1 MDMILTARELELLL
15 LIKSIWEFEAENPG
29 NIPRGGIKE
38 IVVSSLIYESDE
50 YEECLQKLEQ
60 LGFVDKKDKVTT
72 AGNDYI
78 EEFKSSIDETLTEK
92 NGDTLPKEKKNYLR
106 ELCQLLNTDLK
117 KYPIIDNACTI
128 IAIAAGIATIAQ
140 MFQT

>member
-72 AGNDYI
+72 AGNNYI
-78 EEFKSSIDETLTEK
+78 EEIKHLVDETLAGENK
-92 NGDTLPKEKKNYLR
+92 VSLSEELKHYFKKLHDFIK
-106 ELCQLLNTDLK
+106 TDWSK
-117 KYPIIDNACTI
+117 CPYVSNACIVVTLI
-128 IAIAAGIATIAQ
+128 SGITTIAK
-140 MFQT
+140 MF

>member
-29 NIPRGGIKE
+29 NIPRGGINE
-38 IVVSSLIYESDE
+38 IVVSSLIYEPDE

-60 LGFVDKKDKVTT
+60 LGFVKDDKVTT

-106 ELCQLLNTDLK
+106 ELCQFLNTDLK
-117 KYPIIDNACTI
+117 KYPIIGNACTI
-128 IAIAAGIATIAQ
+128 ITIAAGIATIAQ
-140 MFQT
+140 MF